1 MKDRLYYLA
10 VGLGLYVIALH
21 MLVLVLKI
29 IG

>member
-21 MLVLVLKI
+21 LIVLILKI
-29 IG
+29 VG